1 MEKSFEGIGQSDG
14 ISFRT

>member
-14 ISFRT
+14 VSFRT